1 MGNNRPILLGIVG
14 DSGTGKT
21 TFTKGIED
29 VLGPERVTNI
39 CVDDYHRYDRVQR
52 KKKNISAL
60 HPECNYI
67 DIMEQHLQCLRRGEP
82 ILKPIYNHT
91 TGRFDP
97 PEYIQPREF
106 VIIEGL
112 LGFYTRRM
120 RDAFDVK
127 LYLDPEESLRV
138 DWKLARD
145 TQKRGYSPAKVI
157 ESLKRREEVSKSY
170 IRPQRSYSDI
180 VVSFY
185 RPKGLEEETG
195 TQLSVRLILRPTIKH
210 PDFSRFIN
218 SGLIQEPCC
227 ISAALGRDDGLPV
240 DILEIA
246 VDIAHNTTRRVMKI
260 VWDHLP
266 GIAMPKTYI
275 GKYRDGDEIRIS
287 NPLAITQL
295 ITSYHL
301 MNMKL
306 EEKSHPYGF
315 NNRIPRDCATENSHN
330 SPG

>member
-1 MGNNRPILLGIVG
+1 MGTKRPILLGIVG

-39 CVDDYHRYDRVQR
+39 CVDDYHRYNRVQR
-52 KKKNISAL
+52 REKTISAL
-60 HPECNYI
+60 HPKCNYI

-82 ILKPIYNHT
+82 ILKPVYNHT
-91 TGRFDP
+91 TGDFDP

-120 RDAFDVK
+120 RNTFDVK
-127 LYLDPEESLRV
+127 LYLDPEESLRL

-145 TQKRGYSPAKVI
+145 TQKRGYSPAKVL
-157 ESLKRREEVSKSY
+157 ESLKRREEISKNY
-170 IRPQRSYSDI
+170 IRPQRAFSDI

-185 RPKGLEEETG
+185 RPKGLEKETG
-195 TQLSVRLILRPTIKH
+195 TQLSVQLILRPTIKH
-210 PDFSRFIN
+210 PDFSRFLD

-227 ISAALGRDDGLPV
+227 ISATLGRDDGLPV
-240 DILEIA
+240 DILEIS
-246 VDIAHNTTRRVMKI
+246 VDIAHKTTRRVMKI

-275 GKYRDGDEIRIS
+275 GKYRDKDEIKIS
-287 NPLAITQL
+287 NPLAISQL

-306 EEKSHPYGF
+306 EE
-315 NNRIPRDCATENSHN
+315 C
-330 SPG
+330 